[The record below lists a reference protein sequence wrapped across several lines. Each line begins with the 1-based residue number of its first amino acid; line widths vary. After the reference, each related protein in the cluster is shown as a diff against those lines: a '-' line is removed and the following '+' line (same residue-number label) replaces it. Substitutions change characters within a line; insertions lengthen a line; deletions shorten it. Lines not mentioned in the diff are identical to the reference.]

1 MQHVDPNT
9 ICLSIIPIETAELLI
24 RRWRRKAAF
33 WRLEAEISCDP
44 TLRDAIYLAARVFEQ
59 NAVELE
65 RLEAKRAVSSE
76 RIESIRKRA

>member
-1 MQHVDPNT
+1 MQHLNDLWLEQV
-9 ICLSIIPIETAELLI
+9 PISSAEGLI
-24 RRWRRKAAF
+24 RRWRRKAAL
-33 WRLEAEISCDP
+33 WRQEIDTTCDP